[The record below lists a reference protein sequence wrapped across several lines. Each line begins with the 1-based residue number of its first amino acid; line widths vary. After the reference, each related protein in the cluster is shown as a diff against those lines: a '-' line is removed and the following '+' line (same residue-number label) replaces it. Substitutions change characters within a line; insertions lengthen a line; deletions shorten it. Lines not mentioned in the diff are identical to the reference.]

1 MTNLK
6 VLPDEVLENIRQ
18 FAGNFRLWNGEFI
31 PILNKNSYIFKT
43 IENKIEQ
50 KLMSTYLRVYGEYED
65 GKPWSNTLVGH
76 NGRIPS
82 SFNKYFLPESS
93 NNWEVKCFWIIL
105 NKKKTR
111 NISYIYDKLN
121 NKLTFEYYMS
131 ELSWSDPSFENYK
144 KEHIQSVIL

>member
-6 VLPDEVLENIRQ
+6 VLPNDVLENIRQ

-31 PILNKNSYIFKT
+31 PTLNKNSYIFKT

-50 KLMSTYLRVYGEYED
+50 RQKNAYLRVYGENED
-65 GKPWSNTLVGH
+65 GKRWSNTLVGS
-76 NGRIPS
+76 NNRIPS

-93 NNWEVKCFWIIL
+93 TNWEIKCFWIIL
-105 NKKKTR
+105 NKKMR

-121 NKLTFEYYMS
+121 NILTFEYYMN
-131 ELSWSDPSFENYK
+131 ELSWFDPSFEQYK
-144 KEHIQSVIL
+144 KEHIQFVIE

>member
-6 VLPDEVLENIRQ
+6 VLPNEVLENIRQ

-50 KLMSTYLRVYGEYED
+50 RQKNAYLRVYGQNED
-65 GKPWSNTLVGH
+65 GRRWSNTLVG
-76 NGRIPS
+76 NNNRIPS
-82 SFNKYFLPESS
+82 SFTQYFLPESS
-93 NNWEVKCFWIIL
+93 SNWEIKSYWIIL
-105 NKKKTR
+105 NKKMR

-121 NKLTFEYYMS
+121 NILTFEYYMS

-144 KEHIQSVIL
+144 KEHIQFVIQ

>member
-1 MTNLK
+1 MTNIK
-6 VLPDEVLENIRQ
+6 VLPNDVLENIRQ

-50 KLMSTYLRVYGEYED
+50 KQMSAYLRVYGENED
-65 GKPWSNTLVGH
+65 GRRWSNTLVG
-76 NGRIPS
+76 NNSRTPS

-93 NNWEVKCFWIIL
+93 SNWEIKCFWILL
-105 NKKKTR
+105 NKKVR

-121 NKLTFEYYMS
+121 NILTFEYYMS
-131 ELSWSDPSFENYK
+131 DLEWTHTDPK
-144 KEHIQSVIL
+144 KEHIKYVIE

>member
-6 VLPDEVLENIRQ
+6 VLPNDVLENIRQ

-50 KLMSTYLRVYGEYED
+50 KQLSAYLRVYGENED
-65 GKPWSNTLVGH
+65 GRRWSNTLVG
-76 NGRIPS
+76 NNSRIPS

-93 NNWEVKCFWIIL
+93 SNWEIKCFWILL
-105 NKKKTR
+105 NKKMR

-121 NKLTFEYYMS
+121 NILTFEYYMS
-131 ELSWSDPSFENYK
+131 DLEWSHTDTK
-144 KEHIQSVIL
+144 KEHIKIVIE

>member
-1 MTNLK
+1 MTNIK
-6 VLPDEVLENIRQ
+6 VLPNDVLENIRQ

-50 KLMSTYLRVYGEYED
+50 RQKNAYLRVYGQNED
-65 GKPWSNTLVGH
+65 GRCWSNTLVG
-76 NGRIPS
+76 NNNRIPS
-82 SFNKYFLPESS
+82 SFTQYFLPESS
-93 NNWEVKCFWIIL
+93 SNWEIKSYWIIL
-105 NKKKTR
+105 NKKMR

-121 NKLTFEYYMS
+121 NILTFEYYMS

-144 KEHIQSVIL
+144 KEHIQFVIQ

>member
-1 MTNLK
+1 MTKLK

-50 KLMSTYLRVYGEYED
+50 KQMSAYLRVYGENED
-65 GKPWSNTLVGH
+65 GRRWSNTLVG
-76 NGRIPS
+76 NNSRTPS

-93 NNWEVKCFWIIL
+93 SNWEIKCFWILL
-105 NKKKTR
+105 NKKVR

-121 NKLTFEYYMS
+121 NILTFEYYMS
-131 ELSWSDPSFENYK
+131 DLEWSHTDTK
-144 KEHIQSVIL
+144 KEHIKYVIE

>member
-1 MTNLK
+1 MSNLK
-6 VLPDEVLENIRQ
+6 MLPDEVLEKIRQ

-50 KLMSTYLRVYGEYED
+50 KQLSAYLRVYGENED
-65 GKPWSNTLVGH
+65 GRRWSNTLVG
-76 NGRIPS
+76 NNSRIPS

-93 NNWEVKCFWIIL
+93 SNWEIKCFWILI
-105 NKKKTR
+105 NKKIR

-121 NKLTFEYYMS
+121 NILTFEYYMS
-131 ELSWSDPSFENYK
+131 DLEWSHTDTK
-144 KEHIQSVIL
+144 KDHIKFVIQ

>member
-50 KLMSTYLRVYGEYED
+50 RQKNAYLRVYGENED
-65 GKPWSNTLVGH
+65 GKRWSNTLVG
-76 NGRIPS
+76 NNNRIPS
-82 SFNKYFLPESS
+82 SWNKYFLPEASH
-93 NNWEVKCFWIIL
+93 NWEIKSYWIIL
-105 NKKKTR
+105 NKTVRTICYK
-111 NISYIYDKLN
+111 YDKLN